1 MTMKPKELI
10 NILLKKGWRIKRIQG
25 SHYIIENPLTNQTE
39 VIPNH
44 NKDMNP
50 GLLNTLLKRTG
61 LK

>member
-10 NILLKKGWRIKRIQG
+10 NLLLKKGWQIKRIQG

-44 NKDMNP
+44 NKDMKP
-50 GLLNTLLKRTG
+50 GLLNSILKRTG